1 MATDRER
8 EKRCHQELA
17 VYERAFATDLHG
29 KCSCA
34 VRKKAVGWGG
44 AWRERKAEFV
54 NVESGGWRLN
64 DFY

>member
-8 EKRCHQELA
+8 ERRCHQELD

-34 VRKKAVGWGG
+34 ARKKAVGWGG
-44 AWRERKAEFV
+44 RGVSEAEFV
-54 NVESGGWRLN
+54 NVESGGWWLN